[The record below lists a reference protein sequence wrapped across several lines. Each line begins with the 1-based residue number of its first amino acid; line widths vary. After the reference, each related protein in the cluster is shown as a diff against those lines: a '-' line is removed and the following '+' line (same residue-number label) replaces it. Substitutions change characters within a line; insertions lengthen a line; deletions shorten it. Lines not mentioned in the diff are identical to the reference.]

1 MKILALRP
9 RKITIFIVPF
19 VLLFQIINIYPSQ
32 AASTYTSTQ
41 ISSIPIFNTFDTR
54 TIFKGS
60 SDGTKI
66 VAASA
71 GLYLS
76 TNSGATFT
84 SILPS
89 AWSATAAK
97 ISSAWISDNGTKI
110 VAVQNQGGIAVSTDT
125 GATWTYQVLNQKFV
139 DVSASANMQYIY
151 AITDVSTLYTS
162 ADSGASWTSTA
173 TGGAGSPFTSG
184 TFGNSQSFISVQSSA
199 DGMNVQIVGRTDFY
213 RSQNGGTTWAST
225 LNIGGQNDSCCF
237 YSAMSQSGQVVVVGF
252 NGKGFYL
259 SKNYGSTFTQI
270 PMSTFNGH
278 PGRTEIY
285 GYGSGVSQDGT
296 QLVVYDFGKYVYI
309 SNDGGTTWQAQAD
322 LGVNS
327 WTGGAFIS
335 NTGNAL
341 VQSNLAAG
349 WITGASGV
357 TYRLTNGNAT
367 PVVTSDGSA
376 AEKREAEKREAEK
389 REAEKIVARTDM
401 VSKLMNA
408 KELTVDSFARA
419 EIPGITSQNIVAV
432 QAELLALPEKSRVDI
447 NQVLKIARKYEV
459 VGMVA
464 SDRVVSVYSKSLIE
478 AGLIPADSKNKAA
491 ITSAIKKLPVSDR
504 SSYAA
509 IKVVVDTEMAEIQA
523 RKDRLA
529 AVMKAISSRRT
540 G

>member
-32 AASTYTSTQ
+32 AASTYTFTQ
-41 ISSIPIFNTFDTR
+41 ISSIPIFNTFNTR

-184 TFGNSQSFISVQSSA
+184 TFGDSQIFISVQSSA

-225 LNIGGQNDSCCF
+225 LNIGGENASCCF

-327 WTGGAFIS
+327 WSGGAFIS

-367 PVVTSDGSA
+367 PVVTLDGTA
-376 AEKREAEKREAEK
+376 AEKREAEK
-389 REAEKIVARTDM
+389 REAEKIVARTDL
-401 VSKLMNA
+401 VSKLKNA
-408 KELTVDSFARA
+408 KDLTVDSFARA

-432 QAELLALPEKSRVDI
+432 QAELLALPEKSRADI
-447 NQVLKIARKYEV
+447 TQVLKVARKYEV
-459 VGMVA
+459 VGMIA
-464 SDRVVSVYSKSLIE
+464 SDRVAAVYSKSLIE
-478 AGLIPADSKNKAA
+478 VGLIPADSKNKAA

-523 RKDRLA
+523 RKDRLT
-529 AVMKAISSRRT
+529 AILALIKSRRN